1 MRRSHRHLCI
11 GTRRARLRWAMSS
24 HQGTHLQLARR
35 NKIALLNDNFRAT
48 FLGGKTVMTAGVN
61 ALPID
66 VKAAAFLKVK
76 TFADFTDGND
86 PYGEHDFGS
95 FVIGNERFFWKIDY
109 YDHDLTCG
117 SEDPGD
123 PD

>member
-1 MRRSHRHLCI
+1 
-11 GTRRARLRWAMSS
+11 MSS

-123 PD
+123 PDKTARVLTIILASEY